1 MPFQSK
7 RQMRAAFGGHIPG
20 ISKEKAKEWAKETP
34 DLKDL
39 PDRAPAEKGQPTL
52 LSKEAQTVNKRLLD
66 AIDAAGVPIAAFP
79 RGFRDD
85 AAAAYVPKFLGPVQ
99 EYIRNHVLTQPGVN
113 PSTANNLKDFLHM
126 RPGGVH
132 FYDGLAG
139 ALHERP
145 GVVAHEFGHAVAE
158 KKFPNVA
165 KAEAVGKI
173 LFGGKVTAP
182 IAGFIA
188 GASTGEDSSKTR
200 EVATPLLTA
209 AATGL
214 PLISSEGQA
223 WYHGLGPLR
232 QAGGDV
238 ANYHNLN
245 LGNLVRQAA
254 PVMYRGALGYGAGR
268 LTRAA
273 VDTLRK
279 PKQDAVEA
287 KQAALAHS
295 SDSGAGLS
303 SKAVR
308 RGQKVEREHTADPAT
323 ARQIAIDHLR
333 ERPDYYAR
341 LAEAEKSASRSG
353 VNPSD
358 PIPLNPAWEH
368 SPFGPSVHERLH
380 QAAEAA
386 GIPIHVKQDLNDG
399 AEAFYSPLYNRN
411 GTLPHGLHYKGGRTY
426 SDPAVIAHEMG
437 HAVDNFKNPRLFRTL
452 GLANRIANP
461 FVAAVPG
468 LMTGQDSSWKREI
481 LTPLATVG
489 LGTAP
494 IALQEGLAWHY
505 GTGLLRRA
513 GGHPHLDYYHGV
525 NRENLLGQ
533 AKDKALGLA
542 LGYAGGRAVRAASDY
557 MDRRRAAAAAQPE
570 NATVKGAEKQS
581 ALSSKEIS
589 KNLFDTIEAAGVPLK
604 YVSPEA
610 LPEGVFAAYMP
621 KYVQDSLSPADLKEV
636 SDAGFTFGGIHL
648 PGAAAQKHFNPSIL
662 AHEFG
667 HAVAERKYPRV
678 AKAEQAANDFVT
690 GGAGSLLSLG
700 AGLATGRNSSTAR
713 EVLTPLGIMAAAAL
727 PLAVTEGQAWYH
739 GLAPL
744 RQAGGNAMHYHA
756 VNLGNLASQAAVPAV
771 ATGISY
777 GLGRGTRYLFDRA
790 HGPKEKEVGN
800 RLVEHSQKQ
809 AAFSPTA
816 IRALQHGGIGAG
828 AGALIGAGAGAAGAD
843 PSQRGRGAL
852 KGALAGAGIGFAGG
866 AGGSLLHNR
875 ISTPTATAPVAKGIN
890 AVSPTSPTMPAIG
903 PRPYGPLPGAKFP
916 QRTGAFNVTD
926 PSELYH
932 LEQQGWKLGPK
943 DVLYPPGQNRFR
955 TDAITN
961 RFTEPPVKI
970 AVNADFIRTKAVQGL
985 AKRGLP
991 LDGKAQAEIANKAI
1005 KYVRAKAQ
1013 SPEEARKARDALR
1026 ETLGKFKGQVPKSRP
1041 KDYGAPRQGGAWAG
1055 VGRSSDLLDSAG
1067 ARLALV
1073 LGNMGA
1079 EAGKAYLSG
1088 KQDTESKA
1096 LKKQLRAA
1104 QRAEFTG
1111 APRDTSADRAK
1122 HRAIFTGVSA
1132 LQGGLS
1138 GGYAGGAFGPLVG
1151 ADPNKA
1157 MAAGALLG
1165 ALAKG
1170 SFGYLGYGR
1179 EEKKLEDLRSK
1190 IRKAQSLQKESADV
1204 SELEAR
1210 LNQMQAEKAH
1220 EDRISAVANHFDHL
1234 GLGILASP
1242 YIADAAEKATRNLM
1256 LRGGKLG
1263 RVGAELH
1270 TGADAAKHFLHA
1282 HPLLVE
1288 GGGLALVAPGVT
1300 HRLAKAVDHFRPGS
1314 HQPMAP
1320 SVPEQPTAVSDM
1332 RAASSAAEKVGRLLA
1347 HPAPQEKVAINL
1359 PNTLAGAAGAA
1370 WKNKKTLA
1378 GIGAVGAVGAG
1389 LYGAK
1394 KGIDAA
1400 HKMVTH
1406 EHGPARYVGVPPGM
1420 QPPAP
1425 AYMPIGS

>member
-1 MPFQSK
+1 MARCGRVKLHTKKKVLSRENHGKKIAKETGMPFQSK

-66 AIDAAGVPIAAFP
+66 AIDAAGVPIAEFP
-79 RGFRDD
+79 HGFRDD
-85 AAAAYVPKFLGPVQ
+85 AAAAYAPKFIGPMQ
-99 EYIRNHVLTQPGVN
+99 EYIRNHVLTQPGVD
-113 PSTANNLKDFLHM
+113 PSTVNNLKGFLHM

-139 ALHERP
+139 ALHEDP

-158 KKFPNVA
+158 KKFPNAA
-165 KAEAVGKI
+165 KAETAARL
-173 LFGGKVTAP
+173 LFGNKSTAP

-188 GASTGEDSSKTR
+188 GASTGEGSSKTR
-200 EVATPLLTA
+200 EIATPLLTA

-214 PLISSEGQA
+214 PLILTEGQA

-238 ANYHNLN
+238 AGYHKMNLD
-245 LGNLVRQAA
+245 NLVRQAA

-323 ARQIAIDHLR
+323 AQQIAIDHLR

-341 LAEAEKSASRSG
+341 LAEAE
-353 VNPSD
+353 
-358 PIPLNPAWEH
+358 
-368 SPFGPSVHERLH
+368 
-380 QAAEAA
+380 
-386 GIPIHVKQDLNDG
+386 
-399 AEAFYSPLYNRN
+399 
-411 GTLPHGLHYKGGRTY
+411 
-426 SDPAVIAHEMG
+426 
-437 HAVDNFKNPRLFRTL
+437 
-452 GLANRIANP
+452 
-461 FVAAVPG
+461 
-468 LMTGQDSSWKREI
+468 
-481 LTPLATVG
+481 
-489 LGTAP
+489 
-494 IALQEGLAWHY
+494 
-505 GTGLLRRA
+505 
-513 GGHPHLDYYHGV
+513 
-525 NRENLLGQ
+525 
-533 AKDKALGLA
+533 
-542 LGYAGGRAVRAASDY
+542 
-557 MDRRRAAAAAQPE
+557 
-570 NATVKGAEKQS
+570 
-581 ALSSKEIS
+581 
-589 KNLFDTIEAAGVPLK
+589 
-604 YVSPEA
+604 
-610 LPEGVFAAYMP
+610 
-621 KYVQDSLSPADLKEV
+621 
-636 SDAGFTFGGIHL
+636 
-648 PGAAAQKHFNPSIL
+648 
-662 AHEFG
+662 
-667 HAVAERKYPRV
+667 
-678 AKAEQAANDFVT
+678 
-690 GGAGSLLSLG
+690 
-700 AGLATGRNSSTAR
+700 
-713 EVLTPLGIMAAAAL
+713 
-727 PLAVTEGQAWYH
+727 
-739 GLAPL
+739 
-744 RQAGGNAMHYHA
+744 
-756 VNLGNLASQAAVPAV
+756 
-771 ATGISY
+771 
-777 GLGRGTRYLFDRA
+777 
-790 HGPKEKEVGN
+790 
-800 RLVEHSQKQ
+800 KQ

-843 PSQRGRGAL
+843 PNQRGRGAL

-890 AVSPTSPTMPAIG
+890 AVNPTAPTMPAIG

-955 TDAITN
+955 TDALTN

-970 AVNADFIRTKAVQGL
+970 AVNADFIRINAVQGL

-1005 KYVRAKAQ
+1005 RYVRAKAQ

-1073 LGNMGA
+1073 LGNTGA
-1079 EAGKAYLSG
+1079 ELGKTYLSG
-1088 KQDTESKA
+1088 KQDTESKT

-1111 APRDTSADRAK
+1111 APVDTSADRAK
-1122 HRAIFTGVSA
+1122 HRAIFTGLSA

-1138 GGYAGGAFGPLVG
+1138 GGYAGGALGPLAFG

-1157 MAAGALLG
+1157 MATGALLG
-1165 ALAKG
+1165 ALGKG
-1170 SFGYLGYGR
+1170 GFGYFNYGR
-1179 EEKKLEDLRSK
+1179 KEEKLEELRGK
-1190 IRKAQSLQKESADV
+1190 IRKAQGLQKESADV

-1400 HKMVTH
+1400 ERAVTH
-1406 EHGPARYVGVPPGM
+1406 QHGPARYVGVPPGM